1 MPNFNTFY
9 TVAMRGQYAGQAI
22 TNVLYYRL
30 FADLGLLEW
39 NYAGAELLA
48 QGVRDTVW
56 TPGLKNMVPTGY
68 ELVDIT
74 VSPRDN
80 EFKPIHQL
88 PFTLPVNENGAAAG
102 DVAGPASCIIG
113 RFQLEPT
120 TIVNGLVAPKRGYLA
135 VGPVIEDW
143 IDGTGRL
150 TDAAMANLAPQMA
163 KFADNVA
170 TAIPPALFFPI
181 RVKTKKLLGGLITL
195 EGYADVSN
203 CQVRRIASFRRSRLP
218 EE

>member
-1 MPNFNTFY
+1 MANTNTFY
-9 TVAMRGQYAGQAI
+9 TVSLRGQYAGQAI
-22 TNVLYYRL
+22 VNVLHYRL

-56 TPGLKNMVPTGY
+56 TPGLKQMVPTGY
-68 ELVDIT
+68 ELVDIHVT
-74 VSPRDN
+74 PRDN
-80 EFKPIHQL
+80 EFKPIYQL
-88 PFTLPVNENGAAAG
+88 PFTLPVNEDGLASG

-120 TIVNGLVAPKRGYLA
+120 SLLNGLVAPKRGYLA
-135 VGPVIEDW
+135 IGPVLEDW
-143 IDGTGRL
+143 IDGSGRL
-150 TDAAMANLAPQMA
+150 TDAAMDNLAPQMA
-163 KFADNVA
+163 KFSDNVV
-170 TAIPPALFFPI
+170 TLIPPAIFFPI
-181 RVKTKKLLGGLITL
+181 RVKTTKLVGGLITL

-218 EE
+218 EQ